1 MYKLS
6 PIASFLAAVSVFG
19 STANTAPISVHSNKQ
34 LESQLIEQ
42 LQQSTR
48 FFQSRQANT
57 QPDFEF
63 KTHSRSEDGKHL
75 RRSQYYQGVRVH
87 GGEIVT
93 HHDAQNLL
101 SVWFSPE
108 GNITGVSGSV
118 VPAPKL
124 DSVVASIDEAQ
135 ALRSAKAS
143 IPNLLLTQDEQ
154 IELVVYPY
162 QNGFRLA
169 YRISFFAETEQAPS
183 RPEFFIDAHSAEV
196 LSHVETLTHGK
207 IGTGPGGNEKI
218 GRHYYG
224 EDKPKFYAT
233 ERDDGR
239 CALAHDDIR
248 VIDMEHDISNT
259 ETFVFDC
266 HENQHKSVN
275 GAYSPLNDAMYYGKA
290 TLEMFDDWYSSRAL
304 EGDLVMRVHY
314 RENYL
319 NAFWNGKEVT
329 FGDGNLS
336 RYGVYP
342 FTSLGVVAHE
352 IAHGVTSQNSKL
364 IYSSMSG
371 GVNEAFSDMTSEAL
385 ECFLNQDADGNCEVD
400 WLIGASIFK
409 NRTALRYM
417 DDPTKDGKSIGH
429 ADDYTIGL
437 DVHYSSGVF
446 NKAFYHLAN
455 TPGWGVKKA
464 YEVMLHANK
473 HYWVYNGNFESLA
486 CGVTDAAEELG
497 YDTKEV
503 GAAFKQVGVFA
514 CTENKPPEISITNPG
529 EGSRFK
535 INSALTF
542 SADAKDDYGEVAKVT
557 FVINGEQYRTLTA
570 EPYEINWQ
578 SGETGTYQ
586 LSAIVEDNEGLT
598 VTSEA
603 VRFTLID
610 PAQCQTPQWRESQ
623 VYVQGNKASFDGF
636 EYTAK
641 WWNRG
646 QSPAHNSGS
655 WGVWQRGVECGI
667 KAEQPN
673 QVPELTFLSPDNDL
687 EVSEGSKVAVALK
700 ATDRDGTIKQVS
712 VSVNGQL
719 LTELTQAPY
728 AFNFAAKQA
737 GEYILS
743 AVAIDNKGARSE
755 AVTRTIKVNA
765 IKSETHAPE
774 VTLNSPKNG
783 SEFAPGQPI
792 ALQVSAS
799 DKDGDLAQVRY
810 FVNGK
815 QVASSH
821 TKPYSA
827 SVTLGEVGAYEV
839 YAVASD
845 KSGLQTR
852 SATHN
857 ISVKTKTPGCR
868 VGAWSAN
875 TVYTAGEQVSYNGRL
890 FQAKWWTRNQN
901 PADNA
906 SRWAVWKEKGDC
918 K

>member
-6 PIASFLAAVSVFG
+6 PVASFFAAMSVFG
-19 STANTAPISVHSNKQ
+19 ATASTAPVSIHSNQQ

-48 FFQSRQANT
+48 FFQSRQAGT
-57 QPDFEF
+57 QPDLEF
-63 KTHSRSEDGKHL
+63 KIHSRSEDGKHL

-93 HHDAQNLL
+93 HHDAQNLF

-124 DSVVASIDEAQ
+124 DSIVASIDEEK
-135 ALRSAKAS
+135 ALSSAKAS
-143 IPNLLLTQDEQ
+143 IPDLLLTHDEQ
-154 IELVVYPY
+154 VELVVYPY

-169 YRISFFAETEQAPS
+169 YMVTFFAETEQAPS
-183 RPEFFIDAHSAEV
+183 RPEFFIDAHSAEI

-364 IYSSMSG
+364 VYSSMSG

-446 NKAFYHLAN
+446 NKAFYLLST

-497 YDTKEV
+497 YNIEDV
-503 GAAFKQVGVFA
+503 GTAFKQVGVFA
-514 CTENKPPEISITNPG
+514 CTENKAPEITITNPD

-557 FVINGEQYRTLTA
+557 FMVDGEQYQTLTEA
-570 EPYEINWQ
+570 PFEVRWQ
-578 SGETGTYQ
+578 SDQSGTYQ
-586 LSAIVEDNEGLT
+586 LSAVVEDNEGLR
-598 VTSEA
+598 VTSEP

-610 PAQCQTPQWRESQ
+610 PNQCQTPQWRESQ
-623 VYVQGNKASFDGF
+623 VYVQGNKAAFDGY

-655 WGVWQRGVECGI
+655 WGVWQRGVECGLTQ
-667 KAEQPN
+667 EQPN
-673 QVPELTFLSPDNDL
+673 QAPELTFLSPANNL
-687 EVSEGSKVAVALK
+687 EVSEGSRVEVALN
-700 ATDRDGTIKQVS
+700 ATDQDGEVKEVLI
-712 VSVNGQL
+712 SVNGQL
-719 LTELTQAPY
+719 LTKLSRTPY
-728 AFNFAAKQA
+728 AFNFNAQQA
-737 GEYILS
+737 GEYTLS
-743 AVAIDNKGARSE
+743 AVAVDDDGARSDV
-755 AVTRTIKVNA
+755 VTRFIKVTP
-765 IKSETHAPE
+765 SQDEVHAPE
-774 VTLNSPKNG
+774 VVLTSPKNG
-783 SEFAPGQPI
+783 SQFAPEQPI
-792 ALQVSAS
+792 TLLVHAS

-810 FVNGK
+810 FINGK
-815 QVASSH
+815 QVANSNLE
-821 TKPYSA
+821 PFSA
-827 SVTLGEVGAYEV
+827 STTLSEAGTYEL

-852 SATHN
+852 SATHQ
-857 ISVKTKTPGCR
+857 IHIKEKAPGCR
-868 VGAWSAN
+868 TGGWSAG
-875 TVYTAGEQVSYNGRL
+875 TVYTAGNQVSYNGKL
-890 FQAKWWTRNQN
+890 YQAKWWTRNQV
-901 PADNA
+901 PAEYS
-906 SRWAVWKEKGDC
+906 SRWAVWKVIGEC